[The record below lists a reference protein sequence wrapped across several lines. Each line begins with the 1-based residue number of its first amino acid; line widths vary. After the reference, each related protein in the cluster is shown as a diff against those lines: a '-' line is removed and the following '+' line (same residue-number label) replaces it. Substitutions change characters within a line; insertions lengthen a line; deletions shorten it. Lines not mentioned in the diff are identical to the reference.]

1 MGKES
6 PEEFLKAVLFFR
18 GRGSSSSLTG
28 VKTPERSAMTI
39 YLAVIATMIVVSA
52 YRG

>member
-39 YLAVIATMIVVSA
+39 YLAIVTTVLAISV